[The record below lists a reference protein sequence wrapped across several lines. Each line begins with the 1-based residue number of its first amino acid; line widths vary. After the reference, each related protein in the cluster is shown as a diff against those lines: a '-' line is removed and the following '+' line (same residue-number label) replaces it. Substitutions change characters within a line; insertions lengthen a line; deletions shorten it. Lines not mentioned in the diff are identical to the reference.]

1 MFLSKSTVKFYII
14 HNTLHH
20 QLKQASSTYFY
31 KPLVHIFGFPRGS
44 VIKNLSANAGDSGL
58 IPGLGTSPGEGN
70 VNPLQYSCL
79 GNRMDKGAWWATV
92 CGTAKESG
100 MT

>member
-1 MFLSKSTVKFYII
+1 MV
-14 HNTLHH
+14 
-20 QLKQASSTYFY
+20 
-31 KPLVHIFGFPRGS
+31 
-44 VIKNLSANAGDSGL
+44 KNL
-58 IPGLGTSPGEGN
+58 PGRSPGEGN